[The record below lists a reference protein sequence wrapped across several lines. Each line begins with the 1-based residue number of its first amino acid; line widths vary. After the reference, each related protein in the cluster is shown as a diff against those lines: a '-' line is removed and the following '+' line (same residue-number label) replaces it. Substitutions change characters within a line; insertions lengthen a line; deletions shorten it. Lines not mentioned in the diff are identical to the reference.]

1 MEAPRVTQNKTDE
14 RKLQIPGT
22 KERIQRRT
30 VYWAHAKYWVQMIAA
45 TTPKEECIGATY
57 LCYCTVSLF
66 LAGVVGVKAQGG
78 QYSGEGRSGSIQ
90 PILDGAS
97 TIAGCLAGGRLY
109 PTGHTGSVF
118 RYSWHPLNGGRG
130 TMAGGTQYNGRQRKE
145 AQAER
150 MAEIEESVGVVGGNV
165 E

>member
-1 MEAPRVTQNKTDE
+1 
-14 RKLQIPGT
+14 
-22 KERIQRRT
+22 
-30 VYWAHAKYWVQMIAA
+30 MIAA

-97 TIAGCLAGGRLY
+97 TIAGCLGACIRPATRAQSSDTRGILSMVGG
-109 PTGHTGSVF
+109 
-118 RYSWHPLNGGRG
+118 G